1 MLNKVILIGRV
12 GRDPEIRYTT
22 AGQAVASFS
31 LATSETW
38 KDKDGSK
45 KDKTEWHN
53 CVAWG
58 KLGEIAGEYVKKG
71 TLLYCEG
78 KIESREYEGKDGV
91 KRKQYNIVLSILKM
105 LGGGKSNG
113 QSQAKPTPQ
122 EEEFT
127 HEEEDDIKM

>member
-1 MLNKVILIGRV
+1 MLNKVTLIGRI

-22 AGQAVASFS
+22 DGKAVASFS

-45 KDKTEWHN
+45 KEKTEWHN

-58 KLGEIAGEYVKKG
+58 KLGEIAGEYIKKG

-91 KRKQYNIVLSILKM
+91 KRKQYNIVLSSLKM
-105 LGGGKSNG
+105 LGGGKSDKQN
-113 QSQAKPTPQ
+113 QEKPATQ
-122 EEEFT
+122 EGEGFT
-127 HEEEDDIKM
+127 QEEDDIKI